1 MRLPPRERTSTV
13 LPRWAMAM
21 SLGILAVVSEGRGS
35 LGAPAPAPPVPGGLS
50 PVVARVGEVTITVA
64 DVERRLATVPPFQ
77 LRTFG
82 GTPAEV
88 RRNFVEKVLVREAL
102 LAQGAAGQ
110 GFAARDDV
118 KERMRGV
125 LRTAFMS
132 RLKTDV
138 VARTVVTDADIKAYY
153 EKNSAKFNAPE
164 RVSLWIIA
172 THKPDEAKEILDDL
186 HKDGSPKHWAEIA
199 SKKSVD
205 AATGMRKGDLGW
217 VLPDGTTAEPGLKV
231 SAAIMDAVS
240 KLKDGEIAAEP
251 IKDGDRWVVAWR
263 RQTMKSVNRPVELEA
278 GSIRQ
283 MLVHMRTDAKVKEAV
298 AALRKENLHDHDADM
313 VDLFDITPQGE
324 ITPMRRPGAL
334 PAGRRGAASPVPAP
348 GSNR

>member
-1 MRLPPRERTSTV
+1 V
-13 LPRWAMAM
+13 
-21 SLGILAVVSEGRGS
+21 I
-35 LGAPAPAPPVPGGLS
+35 
-50 PVVARVGEVTITVA
+50 ARVGEVTITVA
-64 DVERRLATVPPFQ
+64 DVERRLATIPPFQ

-102 LAQGAAGQ
+102 LAQGAAAQ
-110 GFAARDDV
+110 GLAARDDV
-118 KERMRGV
+118 KERVRGV
-125 LRTAFMS
+125 LRTAFMN
-132 RLKTDV
+132 RLKGG
-138 VARTVVTDADIKAYY
+138 VAAGTVVTDADIKAYY
-153 EKNSAKFNAPE
+153 EKNSTKFNAPE

-172 THKPDEAKEILDDL
+172 THKQEEAKEILDEL
-186 HKDGSPKHWAEIA
+186 HKDNSPKHWAELAGKRSI
-199 SKKSVD
+199 D

-231 SAAIMDAVS
+231 SAAIMEGVG
-240 KLKDGEIAAEP
+240 KLKDGDIAAEP
-251 IKDGDRWVVAWR
+251 IHDGDRWVVLWR

-283 MLVHMRTDAKVKEAV
+283 MLVHMRTDAKVKEAI
-298 AALRKENLHDHDADM
+298 ASLRKENLRDHDPDM

-334 PAGRRGAASPVPAP
+334 PAGRRGSALPVPAP